1 MLITTLAWIVIGLP
15 LGGALLLS
23 LWPGEPDRALSR
35 VVGVGTVATG
45 FVLTVIVFIDL
56 LSRTPSHRHAVQSL
70 WQWVNI
76 DGLRINLAILVDP
89 LSVMMMLI
97 ITGVGALIVWYSTEY
112 MAEDRDY
119 RRFFAEMNFFIFAML
134 LLVLAANFFFLI
146 VGWALVGLASY
157 LLIGYYYDK
166 PSAVAAAKKAFVINV
181 IGDVGL
187 VLGALLIAKT
197 FGTLDYISVFHQAP
211 LRIGGGSFTAEM
223 ICLLL
228 FVGCA
233 AKSAQIPLHTWLPDA
248 MEGPTPVSA
257 LIHAATMVTAGV
269 YLIVRCN
276 VLFHLAPYVSDY
288 VAVTGAV
295 TLLIAASI
303 AIVQEDIK
311 RVLAWSTVSQ
321 IGYMIMAAGL
331 GLYSEAMFHLL
342 MHAFFKAL
350 LFLTAGIVIHALAGE
365 QSLNRMGGLHHLLK
379 FASIAMLIGC
389 LAISGIP
396 PFSGFFSKD
405 EILSTAMAAGP
416 LGVICGIAGVIGAG
430 MTAFYMFRMYFR
442 AFSGPEREG
451 GYHPHP
457 HMCGPAM
464 AIPVGV
470 LAVLA
475 TFGGFIQVPGGWHL
489 VTTWLAPSL
498 PAQPSIDASATVQWI
513 TSLVSIA
520 LAATGIA
527 IAWWLFGAG
536 PARRQQYA
544 NKLSGV
550 RGVLLAQWGF
560 DEVYESVII
569 EPGRDL
575 GDAAIRTAEPDLT
588 QGIVAAATGTA
599 MMTARGLHRMQGG
612 LVRTYT
618 FAMIAG
624 AAVVGLIVVLAR

>member
-1 MLITTLAWIVIGLP
+1 MLITTLAWIVLGLP
-15 LGGALLLS
+15 LAGALLLS
-23 LWPGEPDRALSR
+23 LWPGEPDRNLSR
-35 VVGVGTVATG
+35 VVGVGTVALG
-45 FVLTVIVFIDL
+45 FVLTAIVFVDL
-56 LSRTPSHRHAVQSL
+56 LSRTPSHRHATDAL
-70 WQWVNI
+70 WQWINV
-76 DGLRINLAILVDP
+76 DGLHIDLAILVDP

-97 ITGVGALIVWYSTEY
+97 ITGVGSLIVWYSTEY

-119 RRFFAEMNFFIFAML
+119 RRFFAEMNFFVFAML

-146 VGWALVGLASY
+146 VGWAFVGLASY
-157 LLIGYYYDK
+157 LLIGYYYEK

-187 VLGALLIAKT
+187 VLAAFLIAKT
-197 FGTLDYISVFHQAP
+197 FGSLDYAQVFAAAP
-211 LRIGGGSFTAEM
+211 ARLGGGSFTAEM

-276 VLFHLAPYVSDY
+276 VLFHLAPYASDY
-288 VAVTGAV
+288 IAITGAV
-295 TLLIAASI
+295 TLLVAASI

-321 IGYMIMAAGL
+321 IGYMMVAAGL
-331 GLYSEAMFHLL
+331 GLYSQAMFHLL

-350 LFLTAGIVIHALAGE
+350 LFLTAGVVIHALSGE
-365 QSLNRMGGLHHLLK
+365 QSLNRMGGLHRLLK
-379 FASIAMLIGC
+379 FASFAMLIGC

-416 LGVICGIAGVIGAG
+416 LGVVCAVAGIIGAA

-442 AFSGPEREG
+442 AFGGPERDG

-457 HMCGPAM
+457 HMSGPAM

-475 TFGGFIQVPGGWHL
+475 TIGGFLQVPWGRHL
-489 VTTWLAPSL
+489 ITDWLAPVI
-498 PAQPSIDASATVQWI
+498 PAESTVSPSATVEWL
-513 TSLVSIA
+513 TSLVSVSVAVVAI
-520 LAATGIA
+520 G

-536 PARRQQYA
+536 SERRLKYA
-544 NKLSGV
+544 HTLSGL
-550 RGVLLAQWGF
+550 RHVLLEQWLF
-560 DEVYESVII
+560 DDAYESVII
-569 EPGRDL
+569 QPGRDL

-588 QGIVAAATGTA
+588 QGIVAAATGVSMA
-599 MMTARGLHRMQGG
+599 GARGLHRVQGG
-612 LVRTYT
+612 LVRTYA
-618 FAMIAG
+618 FALIAG
-624 AAVVGLIVVLAR
+624 AAIVGLIVVLAR

>member
-1 MLITTLAWIVIGLP
+1 MLITTLAWLVIGLP
-15 LGGALLLS
+15 LAGALLLA
-23 LWPGEPDRALSR
+23 LWPSEPDRALSR

-56 LSRTPSHRHAVQSL
+56 LSRTPSHRFAEQTL
-70 WQWVNI
+70 WQWANV
-76 DGLRINLAILVDP
+76 DGLRINLQILVDP
-89 LSVMMMLI
+89 LSTMMMLI

-119 RRFFAEMNFFIFAML
+119 RRFFAEMNFFVFSML

-146 VGWALVGLASY
+146 VGWAFVGLASY

-187 VLGALLIAKT
+187 VLGAFLIAKT
-197 FGTLDYISVFHQAP
+197 FGTLDYVQVFHAAP
-211 LRIGGGSFTAEM
+211 SRIGGGSFTAEM

-233 AKSAQIPLHTWLPDA
+233 AKSAQIPLHSWLPDA

-276 VLFHLAPYVSDY
+276 VLFQLAHYVSDY
-288 VAVTGAV
+288 IAVTGAV

-303 AIVQEDIK
+303 AMVQEDIK

-321 IGYMIMAAGL
+321 IGYMMVAAGL
-331 GLYSEAMFHLL
+331 GLYSAAMFHLL

-350 LFLTAGIVIHALAGE
+350 LFLTAGVVIHALSGE
-365 QSLNRMGGLHHLLK
+365 QGLNRMGGLHRLLK
-379 FASIAMLIGC
+379 FASFAMLIGC
-389 LAISGIP
+389 LSISGIP

-405 EILSTAMAAGP
+405 EILSSAMAAGP
-416 LGVICGIAGVIGAG
+416 LGIVCGIAGLIGAG
-430 MTAFYMFRMYFR
+430 MTAFYMFRLYFR
-442 AFSGPEREG
+442 AFGGPEREG

-457 HMCGPAM
+457 HMCGLAM
-464 AIPVGV
+464 AIPVGI
-470 LAVLA
+470 LAVLS
-475 TFGGFIQVPGGWHL
+475 TVGGFIQVPGGWQL

-498 PAQPSIDASATVQWI
+498 PAQPSIDPAGWVQAV
-513 TSLVSIA
+513 TSIVSVT
-520 LAATGIA
+520 LAAIGIGV
-527 IAWWLFGAG
+527 AWWLFGAG
-536 PARRQQYA
+536 PERRLTYA
-544 NKLSGV
+544 NKLRGV
-550 RGVLLAQWGF
+550 RGLLLAQWGF
-560 DEVYESVII
+560 DEVYEDVLVQ
-569 EPGRDL
+569 PGRDL

-588 QGIVAAATGTA
+588 QGIVAVATGA
-599 MMTARGLHRMQGG
+599 SMATARELHRVQGG
-612 LVRTYT
+612 LVRTYA
-618 FAMIAG
+618 FAVIVG
-624 AAVVGLIVVLAR
+624 AAVLGLIVVLAR